1 MKLFRSKDDNDT
13 NRKLKTSSCFNGTR
27 FFSIVRIATAAT
39 LISAAAVMAVILGT
53 EALVTVGSPPSLPP
67 QSLQNEP
74 ALAVD
79 AAHPNVLAAGANDL
93 IDFEACN
100 AGDDTICVE
109 KGGMGFSGVYFSFD
123 SGHTWIQPTYT
134 GYSARFGINNSCL
147 GVVGPDPGCTPDP
160 QGPIGTLPWY
170 YENGLSS
177 GGDPAVAF
185 GPRPDANGNFSWTN
199 GSRLY
204 YSNQAEKFGE
214 AFKGFVAIYVSR
226 TDDTAAAAAGD
237 KNAWMQPV
245 LVSKQNSALYSDK
258 DQIWADNAASSPFFG
273 NVYISYTGFRGLNGS
288 AEPIVVSVSSDG
300 GNTWTTKK
308 VTEAASNAQH
318 GFRQGTTIRT
328 DSNGVVYLFFARFGP
343 DTPGIGT
350 HAMVKS
356 YDGGRTWTRPQD
368 IVSMNDACYNVD
380 PVSGRCVEDGIAGAG
395 NDLTAGPSVDI
406 ANGAP
411 TGTDATN
418 EIVDTWGD
426 GRLGLNNEKVMLSYS
441 TNGGDSWS
449 SPTAISTA
457 GDRGYYA
464 AAGLSPNGQELYIVY
479 NAFTTPYRTNTF
491 DSRSLVGVVLHADIG
506 TDGAPTG
513 WTELHRSPEGD
524 PRGSARYPF
533 NTFEFLGDYV
543 YAIATSTYGAAVWND
558 ARNAADC
565 PATDAWR
572 MSLRGGDP
580 APRPAPQQDCPA
592 TFGNIDIFGWTSAP

>member
-1 MKLFRSKDDNDT
+1 MKTRNTPSLLVAIVGGF
-13 NRKLKTSSCFNGTR
+13 NRTR
-27 FFSIVRIATAAT
+27 FFSIVRIGTAGT

-67 QSLQNEP
+67 QNLQNEP

-109 KGGMGFSGVYFSFD
+109 NGGMGFSGVYFSFD

-245 LVSKQNSALYSDK
+245 LVSKQNSALDSDK
-258 DQIWADNAASSPFFG
+258 DQIWADNAASSPNFG
-273 NVYISYTGFRGLNGS
+273 NVYVCYSDFHSFSHGSFPLFPMVAVSALTASSFLNSS
-288 AEPIVVSVSSDG
+288 ATP
-300 GNTWTTKK
+300 
-308 VTEAASNAQH
+308 SNASAY
-318 GFRQGTTIRT
+318 R
-328 DSNGVVYLFFARFGP
+328 
-343 DTPGIGT
+343 
-350 HAMVKS
+350 
-356 YDGGRTWTRPQD
+356 
-368 IVSMNDACYNVD
+368 
-380 PVSGRCVEDGIAGAG
+380 
-395 NDLTAGPSVDI
+395 
-406 ANGAP
+406 
-411 TGTDATN
+411 
-418 EIVDTWGD
+418 
-426 GRLGLNNEKVMLSYS
+426 
-441 TNGGDSWS
+441 
-449 SPTAISTA
+449 
-457 GDRGYYA
+457 YA
-464 AAGLSPNGQELYIVY
+464 ARY
-479 NAFTTPYRTNTF
+479 
-491 DSRSLVGVVLHADIG
+491 SLM
-506 TDGAPTG
+506 GAQ
-513 WTELHRSPEGD
+513 
-524 PRGSARYPF
+524 
-533 NTFEFLGDYV
+533 FLG
-543 YAIATSTYGAAVWND
+543 S
-558 ARNAADC
+558 
-565 PATDAWR
+565 
-572 MSLRGGDP
+572 SLR
-580 APRPAPQQDCPA
+580 
-592 TFGNIDIFGWTSAP
+592 

>member
-1 MKLFRSKDDNDT
+1 MKTRNTPTVLVAIISGF
-13 NRKLKTSSCFNGTR
+13 NRTR
-27 FFSIVRIATAAT
+27 FFSIVRIATVAT
-39 LISAAAVMAVILGT
+39 LISAAAVMAVLGT
-53 EALVTVGSPPSLPP
+53 EALVTVGSPPSPP
-67 QSLQNEP
+67 AQNLQIEP

-79 AAHPNVLAAGANDL
+79 AAHPNVLAAGANDT
-93 IDFEACN
+93 IDLEAYN
-100 AGDDTICVE
+100 AGDDTTFPPFPFTPGV
-109 KGGMGFSGVYFSFD
+109 GASGVYFSFD

-170 YENGLSS
+170 YENGLRSF
-177 GGDPAVAF
+177 GDPAVAF

-204 YSNQAEKFGE
+204 YGNIAFNFGE
-214 AFKGFVAIYVSR
+214 TFKGVAAIYVSR

-245 LVSKQNSALYSDK
+245 LVSKQNSTLLSDK
-258 DQIWADNAASSPFFG
+258 EQIWADNAASSPFFG
-273 NVYISYTGFRGLNGS
+273 NVYICYSAKRVWPRG
-288 AEPIVVSVSSDG
+288 PIPVMVSVSSDG
-300 GNTWTTKK
+300 GNTWTTKQ
-308 VTEAASNAQH
+308 VSEAATNAQH
-318 GFRQGTTIRT
+318 GYRVGSTIRT
-328 DSNGVVYLFFARFGP
+328 DSNGLVYLFFTHFAQGF
-343 DTPGIGT
+343 PGIGT

-356 YDGGRTWTRPQD
+356 YDGGHTWTRPQD

-380 PVSGRCVEDGIAGAG
+380 PVIGRCVEDGIAGAG
-395 NDLTAGPSVDI
+395 NDLTAAPSVDI

-411 TGTDATN
+411 TGVDATD

-426 GRLGLNNEKVMLSYS
+426 GRFGLNNEKVMLSYS

-449 SPTAISTA
+449 SPTAISSS

-464 AAGLSPNGQELYIVY
+464 AAAISPNGQGLYIGY

-491 DSRSLVGVVLHADIG
+491 DPRTLVGVVLHADIDA
-506 TDGAPTG
+506 DGAPTD
-513 WTELHRSPEGD
+513 WMELHRSQPGD
-524 PRGSARYPF
+524 PRGSTDLGTA
-533 NTFEFLGDYV
+533 EFLGDYV

-565 PATDAWR
+565 SAMDAWR
-572 MSLRGGDP
+572 MSLRGGEP
-580 APRPAPQQDCPA
+580 APIPAPQQDCPP
-592 TFGNIDIFGWTSAP
+592 TFGNVDIFAWTSAP

>member
-1 MKLFRSKDDNDT
+1 M
-13 NRKLKTSSCFNGTR
+13 
-27 FFSIVRIATAAT
+27 
-39 LISAAAVMAVILGT
+39 
-53 EALVTVGSPPSLPP
+53 
-67 QSLQNEP
+67 
-74 ALAVD
+74 
-79 AAHPNVLAAGANDL
+79 
-93 IDFEACN
+93 
-100 AGDDTICVE
+100 
-109 KGGMGFSGVYFSFD
+109 
-123 SGHTWIQPTYT
+123 
-134 GYSARFGINNSCL
+134 
-147 GVVGPDPGCTPDP
+147 
-160 QGPIGTLPWY
+160 
-170 YENGLSS
+170 
-177 GGDPAVAF
+177 
-185 GPRPDANGNFSWTN
+185 
-199 GSRLY
+199 
-204 YSNQAEKFGE
+204 
-214 AFKGFVAIYVSR
+214 AIYVSR
-226 TDDTAAAAAGD
+226 TDDTAAAAGD

-273 NVYISYTGFRGLNGS
+273 NVYISYTGFRGQNGS
-288 AEPIVVSVSSDG
+288 AEPIMVSVSSDG

-308 VTEAASNAQH
+308 VTEAAFNAQH

-328 DSNGVVYLFFARFGP
+328 DSNGVVYLFFAHFGAG
-343 DTPGIGT
+343 TPGIGT

-356 YDGGRTWTRPQD
+356 YDGGQTWTRPQD

-380 PVSGRCVEDGIAGAG
+380 PVSGRCVEDGIAGATS
-395 NDLTAGPSVDI
+395 DLMAGPNVDI

-418 EIVDTWGD
+418 EIVDTWSD

-524 PRGSARYPF
+524 PRGSARFPF

-543 YAIATSTYGAAVWND
+543 YVIATSTYGAAVWND

-592 TFGNIDIFGWTSAP
+592 TFGNIDIFSWTSAP